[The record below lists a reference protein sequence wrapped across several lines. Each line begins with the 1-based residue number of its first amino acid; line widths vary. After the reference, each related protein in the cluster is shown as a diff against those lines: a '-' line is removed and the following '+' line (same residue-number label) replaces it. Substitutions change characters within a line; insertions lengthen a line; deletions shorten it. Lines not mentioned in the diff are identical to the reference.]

1 MIILNAFSEENKKQL
16 LEIFKQNIPTY
27 FAIHELEEFSSNL
40 DIMPES
46 YLCIYSNDKLIGGIG
61 YEMRLSNNSGRINWI
76 FLHPTYF
83 GKGVGKKAVLH
94 CLKILSTQKEVKKY
108 LVRISQL
115 VFPFF
120 EKLGFKTTLIQKD
133 YWAKDLDLY
142 EMEKDN

>member
-1 MIILNAFSEENKKQL
+1 MITLIAYSKENKEQL

-27 FAIHELEEFSSNL
+27 FAIHELEEFSSYL

-61 YEMRLSNNSGRINWI
+61 YEIRLSGNSGRINWI

-83 GKGVGKKAVLH
+83 GKGAGKKAVLH
-94 CLKILSTQKEVKKY
+94 CLEILSTQKEVKKY
-108 LVRISQL
+108 LVRTSQL

-120 EKLGFKTTLIQKD
+120 EKLGFKTNLIQKD
-133 YWAKDLDLY
+133 YWAIGLDLY
-142 EMEKDN
+142 EMEKEK